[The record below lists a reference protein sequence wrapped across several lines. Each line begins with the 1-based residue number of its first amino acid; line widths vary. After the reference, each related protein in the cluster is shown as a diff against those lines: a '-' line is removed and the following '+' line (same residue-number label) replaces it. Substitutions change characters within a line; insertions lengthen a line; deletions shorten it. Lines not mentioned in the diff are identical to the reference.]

1 MDRTDT
7 DNAPELERE
16 CETWDWA
23 RAAGVSAEELRA
35 ALRPTNRR
43 VLPDRRQAARSH
55 ASTRRA
61 SR

>member
-1 MDRTDT
+1 MDRADT
-7 DNAPELERE
+7 DNAPELDRE

-35 ALRPTNRR
+35 ALSPTNRR
-43 VLPDRRQAARSH
+43 ILADRRQAARSH